1 MKATLLAF
9 SLLLTTVFFSPVKAQ
24 TDTTTV
30 PVYSSLPD
38 TAIYDLGRVTMKK
51 KFTQAITIHAADLE
65 KMPFTDLKEAL
76 TLYFNGVYG
85 QQQKFAYVID
95 GVLNTDINAYSIYD
109 IDEITIVQNAAT
121 TLNGITPLQVL
132 VLVKTKRGGPNRK
145 GIIVAGQTNQV
156 RKYFGYNATTSGNS
170 NNKGNSTQ
178 DLYHQYYVSAYTN
191 TKTMKAG
198 LSADIQHNVFPQ
210 YWNKDIYETFK
221 PLAGNR
227 LKFNGYL
234 DLKLDDNN
242 TLSISAG
249 YVPQKDKE
257 LYKDDADP
265 NGIALNRV
273 DQRNIDQ
280 NLGYGNIQF
289 KSNIADLFT
298 NNLSAGFQR
307 RETKYNQS
315 YTDPTALGVK
325 STVIDSTSTINSL
338 IVKDD
343 FSYQGTLDDNEDF
356 TFNGNINAT
365 YRQTEDTLR
374 YVITRQSAVTNT
386 NTVASLQKQRLFV
399 ITPSVTLNYADMVSL
414 QVGAQKI
421 LNTNTPAFN
430 GSNTPKILP
439 FASLN
444 VDILRTLGATDSV
457 MLLRKLTLY
466 GSYASSMSYAADFT
480 GSLMEI
486 PYYRG
491 VFSVAGAGTP
501 LVREPINP
509 YQTYNQIQGGLTFSM
524 FKQGLSFSYNYS
536 ETKFNAVY
544 FIEGTVS
551 PQTDTARS
559 TTANIITHR
568 LGINYTLPG
577 NGKFKWTAGVN
588 GAYMTNKGAKNNYTL
603 SQLRIFYPGKSLIT
617 AGFASQVSYNKA
629 FAGVGLVY
637 DMNRGV
643 YHAPVGNGNGNY
655 TVYNDIIQGLKLQN
669 VYLGYRLKP
678 MGFVRYLDVFINA
691 RNLYQQVQLIEG
703 NVPRFSAED
712 KRFIGGGIKLEI

>member
-1 MKATLLAF
+1 MKATLLACP
-9 SLLLTTVFFSPVKAQ
+9 LLLLTVFFSPVKAQ
-24 TDTTTV
+24 TDTTANM
-30 PVYSSLPD
+30 PVYSTLPD
-38 TAIYDLGRVTMKK
+38 TAVYDLGRITMKK

-65 KMPFTDLKEAL
+65 KMPFTDLKEAV

-145 GIIVAGQTNQV
+145 GIIAAGQVNQV
-156 RKYFGYNATTSGNS
+156 RKYYGYNATTSGNS

-178 DLYHQYYVSAYTN
+178 DLYQQYYISAYTN
-191 TKTMKAG
+191 TKTIKAG

-227 LKFNGYL
+227 FKFNGYL
-234 DLKLDDNN
+234 DINLDDNN
-242 TLSISAG
+242 TLSINAG

-257 LYKDDADP
+257 SYIFNNAVRS
-265 NGIALNRV
+265 GAS
-273 DQRNIDQ
+273 DQRSISQ

-307 RETKYNQS
+307 RGYKSNWTIL
-315 YTDPTALGVK
+315 DPNAILTPK
-325 STVIDSTSTINSL
+325 STVIDSTTTINNL

-356 TFNGNINAT
+356 TFNANINAL
-365 YRQTEDTLR
+365 YRQTDDSAK
-374 YVITRQSAVTNT
+374 YVTTRVTTFTNS

-399 ITPSVTLNYADMVSL
+399 ITPSVTINYVDMVSL

-466 GSYASSMSYAADFT
+466 GSYASGMSYAADFT
-480 GSLMEI
+480 GTLLEI

-491 VFSVAGAGTP
+491 TFSVAGAGTP
-501 LVREPINP
+501 LLREPINP
-509 YQTYNQIQGGLTFSM
+509 YQTYNQIQGGLTYSM
-524 FKQGLSFSYNYS
+524 FKKGLSFSYNYS
-536 ETKFNAVY
+536 NAKFNAIY
-544 FIEGTVS
+544 YIEGTVS

-559 TTANIITHR
+559 TTANIVTHR

-577 NGKFKWTAGVN
+577 NGKFKWTAGLN
-588 GAYMTNKGAKNNYTL
+588 GAYITNKGFKNNYTL
-603 SQLRIFYPGKSLIT
+603 TQLRIFYPGKSLIT

-655 TVYNDIIQGLKLQN
+655 TVYNDMIQGLKLQN

-678 MGFVRYLDVFINA
+678 LKMVRYLDVFINA

-703 NVPRFSAED
+703 NIPRYSAED
-712 KRFIGGGIKLEI
+712 KRFFGGGIKLEI

>member
-1 MKATLLAF
+1 MKAILLAC
-9 SLLLTTVFFSPVKAQ
+9 SLMLITVFFNPAKAQ

-38 TAIYDLGRVTMKK
+38 TAIYDLGRITMKK

-95 GVLNTDINAYSIYD
+95 GVLNTNINAYSIYD

-121 TLNGITPLQVL
+121 TLSGITPLQVL

-145 GIIVAGQTNQV
+145 GITAAGQVNQV

-178 DLYHQYYVSAYTN
+178 DLYYQYYISAYTN
-191 TKTMKAG
+191 TKKIKAG

-210 YWNKDIYETFK
+210 YWNKDIYESFK
-221 PLAGNR
+221 PLSTNR
-227 LKFNGYL
+227 FKFNGYL
-234 DLKLDDNN
+234 DFKLDDNN
-242 TLSISAG
+242 ILSINAG
-249 YVPQKDKE
+249 YVPQRDVEVFNSKIQVNGVDKE
-257 LYKDDADP
+257 FNSQD
-265 NGIALNRV
+265 
-273 DQRNIDQ
+273 
-280 NLGYGNIQF
+280 LGYGTIQF

-307 RETKYNQS
+307 RKSAFERTIISPSDLFNKGTS
-315 YTDPTALGVK
+315 IDSV
-325 STVIDSTSTINSL
+325 STVNSL
-338 IVKDD
+338 VIKDD
-343 FSYQGTLDDNEDF
+343 ISYQGTLDDNEDF
-356 TFNGNINAT
+356 TFNANINAL
-365 YRQTEDTLR
+365 YRQTNDTAR
-374 YVITRQSAVTNT
+374 YVIVRQTTFTNS
-386 NTVASLQKQRLFV
+386 NTVASLQKQKLLV
-399 ITPSVTLNYADMVSL
+399 ITPSVTLNYVDMVSL

-457 MLLRKLTLY
+457 MLLRRLTLY

-480 GSLMEI
+480 GTLLEA

-491 VFSVAGAGTP
+491 IFSVAGAGVP
-501 LVREPINP
+501 LLREPVNP
-509 YQTYNQIQGGLTFSM
+509 FQTYNQIQGGLTYAM
-524 FKQGLSFSYNYS
+524 FKRGLSFSYNYS
-536 ETKFNAVY
+536 NAKFNAVY

-568 LGINYTLPG
+568 LGINYTFPG
-577 NGKFKWTAGVN
+577 KGKLKWTAAVN
-588 GAYMTNKGAKNNYTL
+588 GAYITNKDYKNNYTL
-603 SQLRIFYPGKSLIT
+603 TQLRIFYPGKSLIT

-643 YHAPVGNGNGNY
+643 YHAPVANGNGNF
-655 TVYNDIIQGLKLQN
+655 TVYNDMIQGLKLQN

-678 MGFVRYLDVFINA
+678 LKMVRYLDVFINA

-703 NVPRFSAED
+703 NIPRYSAED
-712 KRFIGGGIKLEI
+712 KRFIGGGIKLEL

>member
-655 TVYNDIIQGLKLQN
+655 TVYNDMIQGLKLQN